1 MPDQG
6 LSAAVP
12 GATTWGDASEGC
24 PNTRTDAVS
33 GNDYSSRRSS
43 DAVPTPSDTERID
56 VSVAGSTPTPISR
69 TRLCNLCR
77 CRLSR
82 YNGEDI
88 CSGCAHSEAAAQPA
102 RPFVPPHVW
111 ACQDVRDALLHKDFG
126 RLCQLVREYG
136 HLRQE
141 DIALLTGLS
150 QAFLSMLE
158 SGQRRLTNID
168 RIIVLL
174 DGLNAPVDITGPM
187 LRPVAAAPGPL
198 LRTTTGCSTSDR
210 DLAVRLP

>member
-6 LSAAVP
+6 LGAALP
-12 GATTWGDASEGC
+12 GATTWGDASKSC
-24 PNTRTDAVS
+24 PNAGTDAMG

-43 DAVPTPSDTERID
+43 DAVPTPSGMERIA
-56 VSVAGSTPTPISR
+56 VSTARSTPAPTSR
-69 TRLCNLCR
+69 TRLCSLCR

-82 YNGEDI
+82 YNREDI
-88 CSGCAHSEAAAQPA
+88 CSGCARSGTAVQPA
-102 RPFVPPHVW
+102 SPVPSHVW
-111 ACQDVRDALLHKDFG
+111 ARQDVRDALLHKDFG

-141 DIALLTGLS
+141 DMALLTGLS

-168 RIIVLL
+168 RIVVLL

-187 LRPVAAAPGPL
+187 LRPVAAAPGPP
-198 LRTTTGCSTSDR
+198 LRTVS
-210 DLAVRLP
+210 

>member
-6 LSAAVP
+6 LSATLP
-12 GATTWGDASEGC
+12 GATTWGAASKSSSNAHTGAM
-24 PNTRTDAVS
+24 R
-33 GNDYSSRRSS
+33 GKDYSSRRSPG
-43 DAVPTPSDTERID
+43 AAPTPSDTELSTASAAR
-56 VSVAGSTPTPISR
+56 STPTPTGR
-69 TRLCNLCR
+69 TRLCSNCR

-82 YNGEDI
+82 YNREDV
-88 CSGCAHSEAAAQPA
+88 CSGCARRETAVQPA
-102 RPFVPPHVW
+102 RPFVPAHVW

-141 DIALLTGLS
+141 DIALITGLS

-168 RIIVLL
+168 RIVVLL
-174 DGLNAPVDITGPM
+174 EGLNAPVDITGPM
-187 LRPVAAAPGPL
+187 LRPMAAAPGSS
-198 LRTTTGCSTSDR
+198 LRTAS
-210 DLAVRLP
+210 

>member
-6 LSAAVP
+6 LSAALP
-12 GATTWGDASEGC
+12 SATTRGDASKSD
-24 PNTRTDAVS
+24 PNARADAMG

-43 DAVPTPSDTERID
+43 DAAPTPSGTERIP
-56 VSVAGSTPTPISR
+56 VSATRSTPTPTSR
-69 TRLCNLCR
+69 TRLCSLCR

-82 YNGEDI
+82 YNREDI
-88 CSGCAHSEAAAQPA
+88 CSGCARSGTVVQPA
-102 RPFVPPHVW
+102 RPVPPHVW
-111 ACQDVRDALLHKDFG
+111 ARQDVRDALLHKDFG

-141 DIALLTGLS
+141 DMALLTGLS

-187 LRPVAAAPGPL
+187 LRPVAAVPGPP
-198 LRTTTGCSTSDR
+198 LRTVS
-210 DLAVRLP
+210 

>member
-6 LSAAVP
+6 LSAALP
-12 GATTWGDASEGC
+12 GATTGGDASKSD
-24 PNTRTDAVS
+24 PNARTDAMG

-43 DAVPTPSDTERID
+43 DAAPTPSGTERIA
-56 VSVAGSTPTPISR
+56 VSATRSTTTPTSR
-69 TRLCNLCR
+69 TRLCSLCR

-82 YNGEDI
+82 YNREDI
-88 CSGCAHSEAAAQPA
+88 CSGCARSGTAVQPA
-102 RPFVPPHVW
+102 RPVPPQVW
-111 ACQDVRDALLHKDFG
+111 ARQDVRDALLHKDFG

-141 DIALLTGLS
+141 DMALLTGLS

-187 LRPVAAAPGPL
+187 LRPVAAAPGPP
-198 LRTTTGCSTSDR
+198 LRTVS
-210 DLAVRLP
+210 

>member
-6 LSAAVP
+6 LSAALP
-12 GATTWGDASEGC
+12 GTTTWGDASKSC
-24 PNTRTDAVS
+24 PKARTDAMG

-43 DAVPTPSDTERID
+43 DAAPTSSGTERIA
-56 VSVAGSTPTPISR
+56 VSATRSTPMPTSR
-69 TRLCNLCR
+69 TRLCSLCR

-82 YNGEDI
+82 YNREDI
-88 CSGCAHSEAAAQPA
+88 CSGCARSGTAVEPA
-102 RPFVPPHVW
+102 RPVPPQVW
-111 ACQDVRDALLHKDFG
+111 ARQDVRDALLHKDFG

-141 DIALLTGLS
+141 DMALLTGLS

-158 SGQRRLTNID
+158 SGQRRVTNID

-187 LRPVAAAPGPL
+187 LRPVAATPGPP
-198 LRTTTGCSTSDR
+198 LRTLS
-210 DLAVRLP
+210 

>member
-6 LSAAVP
+6 LSAAP
-12 GATTWGDASEGC
+12 PDAMTSGDASESC
-24 PNTRTDAVS
+24 PNARTGALG
-33 GNDYSSRRSS
+33 GNDYASRRSS
-43 DAVPTPSDTERID
+43 DAAPTPSGTEHIA
-56 VSVAGSTPTPISR
+56 VSAARSTPAPTSH
-69 TRLCNLCR
+69 TRLCSLCR

-82 YNGEDI
+82 YNREDI
-88 CSGCAHSEAAAQPA
+88 CSGCARSGTAVQPA
-102 RPFVPPHVW
+102 RTVPPHVW
-111 ACQDVRDALLHKDFG
+111 ASQDVRDALLHKDFG

-141 DIALLTGLS
+141 DMALLAGLS

-187 LRPVAAAPGPL
+187 LRPVAAAPGPP
-198 LRTTTGCSTSDR
+198 LRTVS
-210 DLAVRLP
+210 

>member
-6 LSAAVP
+6 LSAALP
-12 GATTWGDASEGC
+12 GATTCGDASKSY
-24 PNTRTDAVS
+24 PNSRTDAVG
-33 GNDYSSRRSS
+33 GNDYSARCSS
-43 DAVPTPSDTERID
+43 DAAPTPSGTECIA
-56 VSVAGSTPTPISR
+56 VSATRSTPTPTSR
-69 TRLCNLCR
+69 TRLCSLCR

-82 YNGEDI
+82 YNTEDI
-88 CSGCAHSEAAAQPA
+88 CSGCPRNGTAIQPA
-102 RPFVPPHVW
+102 RPVPPQVW
-111 ACQDVRDALLHKDFG
+111 ARQDVRDALLHKDFG

-141 DIALLTGLS
+141 DMALVTGLS

-174 DGLNAPVDITGPM
+174 DGMNAPVDITGPM
-187 LRPVAAAPGPL
+187 LRPVAAASGPP
-198 LRTTTGCSTSDR
+198 LRTVS
-210 DLAVRLP
+210 

>member
-6 LSAAVP
+6 LSAALP
-12 GATTWGDASEGC
+12 GATTWGDSSKSD
-24 PNTRTDAVS
+24 PNARTDAMG

-43 DAVPTPSDTERID
+43 DAAPTPSGTERIA
-56 VSVAGSTPTPISR
+56 VSATRSTMTPTSR
-69 TRLCNLCR
+69 TRLCSLCR

-82 YNGEDI
+82 YNREDI
-88 CSGCAHSEAAAQPA
+88 CSGCARSGTAVQPA
-102 RPFVPPHVW
+102 RPVPPQVW
-111 ACQDVRDALLHKDFG
+111 ARQDVRDALLHKDFG

-141 DIALLTGLS
+141 DMALLTGLS

-187 LRPVAAAPGPL
+187 LRPVATAPGPP
-198 LRTTTGCSTSDR
+198 LRTVS
-210 DLAVRLP
+210 

>member
-6 LSAAVP
+6 LHAALP
-12 GATTWGDASEGC
+12 GATTWGDASTSY
-24 PNTRTDAVS
+24 PNARTDAKA
-33 GNDYSSRRSS
+33 GDDYSSRLSS
-43 DAVPTPSDTERID
+43 DTAPTPSGTDCIT
-56 VSVAGSTPTPISR
+56 VSVTRSTPTPTSARICS
-69 TRLCNLCR
+69 LCR

-82 YNGEDI
+82 YNREDV
-88 CSGCAHSEAAAQPA
+88 CSGCARSWTVVHPP
-102 RPFVPPHVW
+102 RPFVPPQVW
-111 ACQDVRDALLHKDFG
+111 ARQDVTDALLHKDFG

-158 SGQRRLTNID
+158 AGQRRLTNLD

-174 DGLNAPVDITGPM
+174 DGLDAPLDITGPM
-187 LRPVAAAPGPL
+187 LRPG
-198 LRTTTGCSTSDR
+198 
-210 DLAVRLP
+210 

>member
-6 LSAAVP
+6 LSAALP
-12 GATTWGDASEGC
+12 SATNWGDASKIC
-24 PNTRTDAVS
+24 PNVQTESIS
-33 GNDYSSRRSS
+33 GSDCLPRRSP
-43 DAVPTPSDTERID
+43 DGAPTPSSVEGTA
-56 VSVAGSTPTPISR
+56 VSAGRSTPTPTNR
-69 TRLCNLCR
+69 ARLCSLCR

-82 YNGEDI
+82 YNREDI
-88 CSGCAHSEAAAQPA
+88 CSGCARSGTVVQPA

-111 ACQDVRDALLHKDFG
+111 ALKDVRDALLRRDFG

-141 DIALLTGLS
+141 DMALLTGLS

-187 LRPVAAAPGPL
+187 LRPAGAV
-198 LRTTTGCSTSDR
+198 TSTPMAMSTNSPHGAGR
-210 DLAVRLP
+210 